1 MNLRETWHEKS
12 SWWNQR
18 NLFQRSY
25 VKEPMRKNTFVK
37 MGNYFKGSFL
47 RELGLAKMSLDH
59 KTQLSINQ
67 MISVNHQ
74 SCLFISCQV
83 SSAVLSRKPDT
94 LNTVVLNHRAAG
106 QFRALDHWPLGPRDL
121 DTKLNICIKY

>member
-67 MISVNHQ
+67 MDQRES
-74 SCLFISCQV
+74 SELFV
-83 SSAVLSRKPDT
+83 HFLSSFFCCSE
-94 LNTVVLNHRAAG
+94 
-106 QFRALDHWPLGPRDL
+106 
-121 DTKLNICIKY
+121 